1 MAVLL
6 VWAQVRRKRRRRP
19 RRRPSRWCEALH
31 RGDGIL
37 ARKVTQCYFG
47 YKGEGTSKGIVL
59 DGEAELNELGSFRRY
74 GLVDM
79 VMLYWQEIGADTLAE
94 NPDYFQRAAAD
105 ENIWFVQ
112 GKYSLACRKLRF
124 SQLVWLAQK
133 ADEAL
138 KPEHVP
144 KAAEHGDKEEG
155 GTDLAP

>member
-1 MAVLL
+1 M
-6 VWAQVRRKRRRRP
+6 
-19 RRRPSRWCEALH
+19 
-31 RGDGIL
+31 
-37 ARKVTQCYFG
+37 TQCYFG